1 MRLIAILND
10 ARTIHLEWNNLEG
23 GNITKAEGI
32 ASTTAN
38 TEITSETKGKTK
50 VNVKVTEPRKITGRA
65 TKKWLP
71 YAVKEGK
78 EDNMI
83 RQ

>member
-1 MRLIAILND
+1 MRIIAILND

-65 TKKWLP
+65 TKNGYPTLLR
-71 YAVKEGK
+71 KEK
-78 EDNMI
+78 RI
-83 RQ
+83 T